1 MTRKTFPGKRRLLG
15 CSKYIQM
22 PRKLLPW
29 KSFGCAQLPRHS
41 EAPAAMAQGGP
52 ATAWAGARYWCCPCD
67 TGLWGALKVWE
78 NTRVKTDEMARPVK
92 QMQEREIGATE
103 APALRGEPRGL
114 SLARLQGTW
123 PLKLTSRCRTEGYR
137 VLLAAGFG
145 STLPFWNASVYPES
159 LHTASV

>member
-1 MTRKTFPGKRRLLG
+1 MAVLSCPDIQRLLQPWP
-15 CSKYIQM
+15 KEVQ
-22 PRKLLPW
+22 LLLGLVP
-29 KSFGCAQLPRHS
+29 
-41 EAPAAMAQGGP
+41 
-52 ATAWAGARYWCCPCD
+52 D
-67 TGLWGALKVWE
+67 TGAVHVILACGE
-78 NTRVKTDEMARPVK
+78 PSRYGRIRDEMERPVK